1 MFNYRIDSYSFFDNN
16 SIDDIFRHKS
26 AKNSLINESNIQ
38 QIIIHYYY
46 LYYLY
51 KSATGEQLFN
61 EKQNKNCR
69 AIKCW
74 MKIDLFQSFVKR
86 VFWRRVQTRIWH
98 MKYEI
103 KSSNFNSLINH
114 CDTKVS
120 FIRMSIKSNQI
131 FAQKSKNISKE

>member
-1 MFNYRIDSYSFFDNN
+1 MNQTFGKLLF
-16 SIDDIFRHKS
+16 
-26 AKNSLINESNIQ
+26 
-38 QIIIHYYY
+38 IIIIYITYT
-46 LYYLY
+46 
-51 KSATGEQLFN
+51 KAQRVTEQLFN

-74 MKIDLFQSFVKR
+74 TKIDLFQSFVKR
-86 VFWRRVQTRIWH
+86 GFWRRVQTRIWH